1 MAGSKVYFMD
11 FHLDAESNFLE
22 KFEKFVRKT
31 GIDKIDFEK
40 KYTAIKIHFGEYG
53 NMAYLRPGY
62 ARTVAKIV
70 RELGGIPYATD
81 CNTLYAGMRKN
92 ALDHL
97 DCAAANGF
105 TAQSLGCNVIIAD
118 GIKGDDDVEI
128 PIDGD
133 YVKRAKIGHAIADAD
148 VMITISHFKCHEMA
162 GLGGSI
168 KNMAMGCASRRGKME
183 QHSGGKPI
191 VLEDKCRG
199 CRNCLKSCGSDAIVI
214 ENKKA
219 RIDHDRCVGC
229 SLCIPA
235 CHFDAI
241 NTDYDTTTEELCKK
255 MAEYAAA
262 SIKDKPNFH
271 ICVISD
277 VSPYCDCRSAI
288 ELPIVPNIGILASF
302 DPVAI
307 DMACADMV
315 NNAATIP
322 GSVADVDGEDD
333 VFTRIHPQ
341 TRWKITIDQA
351 VKMGMGT
358 TEYELVKID

>member
-11 FHLDAESNFLE
+11 FHLDAESNFLNR
-22 KFEKFVRKT
+22 FEKFIRFA

-40 KYTAIKIHFGEYG
+40 KYTAIKIHFGELG
-53 NMAYLRPGY
+53 NVAYLRPGY
-62 ARTVAKIV
+62 ARTVAKVV

-92 ALDHL
+92 APDHL

-105 TAQSLGCNVIIAD
+105 TAQTLGCNIIIAD
-118 GIKGDDDVEI
+118 GIRGDDDVEV
-128 PIDGD
+128 PINGEL
-133 YVKRAKIGHAIADAD
+133 VKNAKIGHAIADAD
-148 VMITISHFKCHEMA
+148 VMVTISHFKCHEMA

-191 VLEDKCRG
+191 IIEDKCRG
-199 CRNCLKSCGSDAIVI
+199 CKNCLKSCGSDAIVI

-219 RIDHDRCVGC
+219 RIDHDKCVGC

-241 NTDYDTTTEELCKK
+241 STNYDTTVEDMCKK

-262 SIKDKPNFH
+262 SMVDKANFH
-271 ICVISD
+271 ICIISD
-277 VSPYCDCRSAI
+277 VSPYCDCRSSC

-302 DPVAI
+302 DPVAL
-307 DMACADMV
+307 DMACADLV
-315 NNAATIP
+315 NQAATIP
-322 GSVADVDGEDD
+322 GSVADVDGCDD
-333 VFTRIHPQ
+333 VFTRIHPN
-341 TRWKITIDQA
+341 TKWKVTIDHA

-358 TEYELVKID
+358 TEYELIKMK

>member
-11 FHLDAESNFLE
+11 FHLDAETNFLG
-22 KFEKFVRKT
+22 KFEKFLRKT
-31 GIDKIDFEK
+31 GMDKIDFYR

-92 ALDHL
+92 APDHL

-105 TAQSLGCNVIIAD
+105 TAQTLGCNIIIGD
-118 GIKGDDDVEI
+118 GIRGDDDVEI

-133 YVKRAKIGHAIADAD
+133 YVKNAKIGRAIADSD

-162 GLGGSI
+162 GMGGAI

-183 QHSGGKPI
+183 QHSGGKPV
-191 VLEDKCRG
+191 VLKDKCRG
-199 CRNCLKSCGSDAIVI
+199 CGNCLKSCGSDAIII

-219 RIDHDRCVGC
+219 RIDHNKCVGC

-241 NTDYDTTTEELCKK
+241 NTNYDTTTEELCKK

-262 SIKDKPNFH
+262 SIKDRPNFH

-277 VSPYCDCRSAI
+277 VSPYCDCRSAT
-288 ELPIVPNIGILASF
+288 EVPIVPNIGILASF

-315 NNAATIP
+315 NNATVIP
-322 GSVADVDGEDD
+322 GSVADVEGVDD

-358 TEYELVKID
+358 TEYEIVKIE